1 MYTLLIYTLNDNIV
15 EEQLF
20 FSKEYFSD
28 YDDMLNHIYYLEK
41 YAKRKKLKYLFRM
54 IVDNGTNKLTLHF
67 D

>member
-1 MYTLLIYTLNDNIV
+1 MYTLLIYTLNDNTV
-15 EEQLF
+15 GEQLF
-20 FSKEYFSD
+20 FSKEHFSD

-54 IVDNGTNKLTLHF
+54 LVENGTNKLTLTF